1 MYHASL
7 VHGGT
12 AETSRTSGA
21 GRDPAGGTLVI
32 VNPKHINH
40 LYDLLSLVSL
50 IAAVLSA
57 MANAIRSHNTVTATA
72 TELAHRPEVK

>member
-1 MYHASL
+1 M
-7 VHGGT
+7 
-12 AETSRTSGA
+12 
-21 GRDPAGGTLVI
+21 I